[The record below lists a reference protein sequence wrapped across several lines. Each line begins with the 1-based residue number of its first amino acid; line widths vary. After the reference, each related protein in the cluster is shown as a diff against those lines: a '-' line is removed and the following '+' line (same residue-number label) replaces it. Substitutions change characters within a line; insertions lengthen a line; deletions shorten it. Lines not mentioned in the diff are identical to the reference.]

1 MGIDDRRPRAVVA
14 DQTLIGELIKMHRF
28 MMALAGVLVASQSAA
43 DDRIHATEFG
53 MLDDGRVVMR
63 YEVSNRHGA
72 SVEITN
78 WGGVI
83 LAINV
88 PDRAGV
94 LEDVTL
100 GYDELARYVARNPH
114 YGAVAGRYA
123 NRIED
128 GRLALDGRTYQLT
141 QNNGK
146 NHLHGGKRGFYHQLW
161 TAEPFETADSVGVRL
176 GYISADGEE
185 GYPGELTVHVTYTFD
200 DDNHLTVDYEAT
212 TDKATIV
219 NLTQHTYFNLGGHD
233 TPTIDDHVLKID
245 ADFYLAMTDDRVS
258 SGAVMPVEDT
268 PIDFRVSKP
277 VGQDIDA
284 DHPVTDGGAGYGRYM
299 VLNHRELQ
307 NGMTVAARVL
317 DPASGRTMTVLT
329 EELGFQFYSGNNIPV
344 EAGKHGVK
352 YGPRRGMCFETHGFP
367 NAPNI
372 PHFPSS
378 RLDPGEVYKTRTVF
392 AFSVHE

>member
-1 MGIDDRRPRAVVA
+1 
-14 DQTLIGELIKMHRF
+14 
-28 MMALAGVLVASQSAA
+28 MALAGMLAAPQALA
-43 DDRIHATEFG
+43 DDRIQATEFG

-63 YEVSNRHGA
+63 YHVTNRHGA

-88 PDRAGV
+88 PDRSGV
-94 LEDVTL
+94 MEDVTL
-100 GYDELARYVARNPH
+100 GYDELARYVGRNPH

-128 GRLALDGRTYQLT
+128 GRFVLDGRTYQLT
-141 QNNGK
+141 QNNGD
-146 NHLHGGKRGFYHQLW
+146 NHLHGGKAGFYHQLW
-161 TAEPFETADSVGVRL
+161 TAEPFEGTDRAGVRL
-176 GYISADGEE
+176 SYVSADGEE
-185 GYPGELTVHVTYTFD
+185 GYPGELTTHVTYTFD
-200 DDNHLTVDYEAT
+200 DDNQLTVDFEAT

-233 TPTIDDHVLKID
+233 TPTIHDHVLEIG
-245 ADFYLAMTDDRVS
+245 ADFYLAMTEDRVS
-258 SGAVMPVEDT
+258 SGAVMPVAGT
-268 PIDFRVSKP
+268 PIDFRAPKP

-299 VLNHRELQ
+299 VLHHREKRDGL
-307 NGMTVAARVL
+307 TVAARVS
-317 DPASGRTMTVLT
+317 DPASGRVMTVLT

-344 EAGKHGVK
+344 ETGKHGAA

-378 RLDPGEVYKTRTVF
+378 RLDPGDLYRTRTVF
-392 AFSVHE
+392 AFSVDE